1 MTDPAAPRPLSL
13 LLIEDSETDA
23 ELVVLELRRHG
34 FRVESGRVDAEA
46 ELREALRAG
55 SWDLVLCDHNLPS
68 FDSTAALRTLQD
80 AGADVP
86 FVVFSGTIG
95 EEAAVEMLKAG
106 ARDVVLKTNLAR
118 LGPVVERV
126 LEEAAERRRRSEAE
140 EERARLEEMLRQSQ
154 KMEAIGSLAGGI
166 AHDFNNVLLVVR
178 GTCAQLLAELGD
190 EAQRAR
196 VEEIDRAAESA
207 ADLTRQLLAFGRR
220 QVLRPEPTDVSAVVR
235 DTLEL
240 VGRLLGDDVELE
252 SALAPGLDNVLV
264 DRSQLRQVVV
274 NLVVNARDAL
284 ADERRILIE
293 TANAS
298 LDESYA
304 REHPEVVPG
313 RYVVLKV
320 TDSGVGMDRETQAR
334 IFDPFFTT
342 KETGTGLGLATVYG
356 IVKQSNGHIW
366 VYSEPGRGSTFK
378 VYLPSSD
385 AAAPPPAEA
394 PEVESP
400 EGTETILV
408 VEDSEMV
415 RRLVT
420 DTLRSYGYTVL
431 AAGNG
436 QEALEAAANAPGPID
451 LLLTD
456 VVMPGLDG
464 GELAERLAADRP
476 QLRVLFSSGYPSDM
490 LARHGIAEARVEF
503 IEKPYLPE
511 ELGRKIR
518 RVLDSAP
525 Q

>member
-1 MTDPAAPRPLSL
+1 RAGGARLPLRHAGRRPRGRAAEGDPARPQAAEGRRARGAARDPGRRQAPDAPGRDPHLLARGARHRRELQPRRQQLHREADRVRQVPRDRRDARTLLAVAERAAAARRGRELVTDPAAPRPLSL

-304 REHPEVVPG
+304 
-313 RYVVLKV
+313 
-320 TDSGVGMDRETQAR
+320 
-334 IFDPFFTT
+334 
-342 KETGTGLGLATVYG
+342 
-356 IVKQSNGHIW
+356 
-366 VYSEPGRGSTFK
+366 
-378 VYLPSSD
+378 
-385 AAAPPPAEA
+385 
-394 PEVESP
+394 
-400 EGTETILV
+400 
-408 VEDSEMV
+408 
-415 RRLVT
+415 
-420 DTLRSYGYTVL
+420 
-431 AAGNG
+431 
-436 QEALEAAANAPGPID
+436 
-451 LLLTD
+451 
-456 VVMPGLDG
+456 
-464 GELAERLAADRP
+464 
-476 QLRVLFSSGYPSDM
+476 
-490 LARHGIAEARVEF
+490 
-503 IEKPYLPE
+503 
-511 ELGRKIR
+511 
-518 RVLDSAP
+518 
-525 Q
+525 